1 MNEYKYKEYE
11 PEVLNGDYSFNQQR
25 YRKNEVLSREEE
37 ILDAKEFIE
46 RKEKKYL
53 KTETAEKSSRRE
65 R

>member
-1 MNEYKYKEYE
+1 MISK
-11 PEVLNGDYSFNQQR
+11 Q
-25 YRKNEVLSREEE
+25 EE

-53 KTETAEKSSRRE
+53 KTEIAEKPSRRE

>member
-1 MNEYKYKEYE
+1 MF
-11 PEVLNGDYSFNQQR
+11 NGDYSFNQQKH
-25 YRKNEVLSREEE
+25 RKNDVVSREEE
-37 ILDAKEFIE
+37 IMDAKEFIE